1 MFRFLL
7 FLYLLCFYFAYE
19 TNRNVL
25 VTIYQRGFN
34 SFSYICIVNC
44 KYQLTKM

>member
-7 FLYLLCFYFAYE
+7 FLCLLCFYFAYE

-25 VTIYQRGFN
+25 VTIYKRAFS
-34 SFSYICIVNC
+34 SFLYICNVNSE
-44 KYQLTKM
+44 L

>member
-25 VTIYQRGFN
+25 VTIYKRAFN
-34 SFSYICIVNC
+34 SFLYICNVNSE
-44 KYQLTKM
+44 L

>member
-7 FLYLLCFYFAYE
+7 FLYLFCFSFVSE

-25 VTIYQRGFN
+25 VTIYKRVFN
-34 SFSYICIVNC
+34 SFLYICNV
-44 KYQLTKM
+44 KSGL

>member
-7 FLYLLCFYFAYE
+7 FLYLLCFYFLSE

-25 VTIYQRGFN
+25 VTIYKRAFN
-34 SFSYICIVNC
+34 SFLYICNVNS